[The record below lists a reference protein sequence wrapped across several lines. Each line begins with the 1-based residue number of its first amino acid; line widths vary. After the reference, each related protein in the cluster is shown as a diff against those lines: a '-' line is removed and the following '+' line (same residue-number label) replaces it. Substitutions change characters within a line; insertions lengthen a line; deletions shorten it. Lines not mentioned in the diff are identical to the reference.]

1 MFSKKTDL
9 AIINRSFWPIYPVIG
24 EALLKL
30 AEKAA
35 AENVHVSVITQD
47 HVGLKTKLKN
57 HKRGSGVNFFPCMA
71 LSNSASGLLTRVFD
85 AIFFMVW
92 VAIYLLRLRPK
103 KVYTSTDPPV
113 LVPFVVMLYAK
124 LFRAEYIYHLQDI
137 HPEATRVIV
146 PVNRFVFSITKW
158 MDVQV
163 IKNAST
169 LITLTQQMADEI
181 CNRVGKSLPI
191 NILENPAVSFEGIDI
206 PKEKTLGFVF
216 CGSVGRL
223 QRIPLLIDAMTEYF
237 TCQGTLK
244 FEFAGGGFYS
254 KQLEKLQQEFPN
266 NFIYHGQISPKSA
279 ANLNVT
285 YEWALLP
292 IEDEVTRFAFPS
304 KTSSY
309 VFSGASLLA
318 VCGTQNSVA
327 EWVVENNL
335 GVVCEPNVEA
345 LVEIFKK
352 IEKSE
357 VSLISGDTSRDELK
371 QKLEFGVFISKIQEL
386 TYQ

>member
-35 AENVHVSVITQD
+35 ADGVNVSVITQD

-57 HKRGSGVNFFPCMA
+57 HKRGEGVNFSPCMA
-71 LSNSASGLLTRVFD
+71 LSNSASGILVRVLD
-85 AIFFMVW
+85 AVFFMGW
-92 VAIYLLRLRPK
+92 VAFSLLRLRPK
-103 KVYTSTDPPV
+103 KVYISTDPPV

-124 LFRAEYIYHLQDI
+124 LFRAEYVYHLQDI

-146 PVNRFVFSITKW
+146 PVNRFVFFLTKW

-163 IKNAST
+163 IKNANT
-169 LITLTQQMADEI
+169 LITLTQQMADEV
-181 CNRVGKSLPI
+181 CYRVGNNLPV
-191 NILENPAVSFEGIDI
+191 NILENPAVSFEGIKI
-206 PKEKTLGFVF
+206 PKEKSLGFVF

-223 QRIPLLIDAMTEYF
+223 QRIPLLIDAMVEYF
-237 TCQGTLK
+237 SCQGKLK

-254 KQLEKLQQEFPN
+254 KQLESLQQRFPER
-266 NFIYHGQISPKSA
+266 FIYHGQISPKSA
-279 ANLNVT
+279 ANLNAK

-318 VCGTQNSVA
+318 VCGAGNSVA
-327 EWVVENNL
+327 EWVTDNDL
-335 GVVCEPNVEA
+335 GIVCEPSVEA
-345 LVEIFKK
+345 LVEMFQR
-352 IEKSE
+352 IEHSE
-357 VSLISGDTSRDELK
+357 VNLTSSDSSRNELK
-371 QKLEFGVFISKIQEL
+371 QKLEFGVFISKMQEL